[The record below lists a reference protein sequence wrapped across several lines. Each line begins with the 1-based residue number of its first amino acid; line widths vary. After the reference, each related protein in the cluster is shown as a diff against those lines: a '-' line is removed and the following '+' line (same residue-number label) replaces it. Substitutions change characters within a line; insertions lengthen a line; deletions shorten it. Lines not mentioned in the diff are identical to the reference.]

1 MPRPNKAIRALKE
14 KNYTDTMWELLLY
27 EYRCAKAGATPNRLG
42 PSAVSSI
49 IAAIKD
55 LEAEKI
61 KAKEVSEGKSFEEI
75 ESWLK
80 EVKN

>member
-49 IAAIKD
+49 IAAIKE

-61 KAKEVSEGKSFEEI
+61 KAKEKTSGTSVEEI
-75 ESWLK
+75 EAWMN
-80 EVKN
+80 ETKN